1 MPARGFNPEFPHEP
15 LTALF
20 DALATACCDVR
31 LRILILLA
39 RGPCDVSQIAR
50 MLDKSDSQISRH
62 LSAMARADFVD
73 YTQNG
78 RYHTF
83 FLHTRARVNLRASPP
98 TIELEGEDGSSL
110 VVRLGPSL
118 LEILRVESA
127 SLPELKPVTAGTSP
141 ITPTTPTT
149 AAHAPF
155 NAAAVPGNRDGA
167 RLSNHHPTGP

>member
-62 LSAMARADFVD
+62 LTAMARADFVD

-118 LEILRVESA
+118 LEILRVDSV
-127 SLPELKPVTAGTSP
+127 SLPELKPVSP
-141 ITPTTPTT
+141 VGSATT
-149 AAHAPF
+149 ASSAAQATF
-155 NAAAVPGNRDGA
+155 RAAAVPGNRDGA
-167 RLSNHHPTGP
+167 RSSNHHPNGQ